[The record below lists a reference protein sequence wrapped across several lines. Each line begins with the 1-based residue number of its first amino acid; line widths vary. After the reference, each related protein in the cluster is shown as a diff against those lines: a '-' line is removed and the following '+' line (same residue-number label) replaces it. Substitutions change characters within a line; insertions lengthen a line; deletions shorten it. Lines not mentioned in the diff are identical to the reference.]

1 MTIAEEFAAAYQRNM
16 AVWPGARLAPTA
28 VAAAMVELTDA
39 DGVGLSVFDTYGD
52 PVLIGAS
59 CADSTL
65 AERLQFTV
73 GQGPCYHAHR
83 TGAAVLA
90 TEAGL
95 ADNWPTYHDLL
106 VTQTA
111 FRSVAAMPLR
121 GPMFKMA
128 AIDLLFHDPRAA
140 PQTPLPLIAVLCH
153 YVTAAL
159 IEADLIGDD
168 ERSTPPPGA
177 DDGGPV
183 WLSSPTGVARG
194 QVMVAAGMLVDHLG
208 VSAAAAVKILKARA
222 YSTHTTTDD
231 VAAALVAGH
240 ITTAA
245 FD

>member
-1 MTIAEEFAAAYQRNM
+1 MTIADEFAAAYQRSM
-16 AVWPGARLAPTA
+16 AVWPGARLVPTA
-28 VAAAMVELTDA
+28 VAAAIVELTDA
-39 DGVGLSVFDTYGD
+39 DAVGLSVFDTAGN
-52 PVLIGAS
+52 PVPIGAS
-59 CADSTL
+59 SADSTL

-121 GPMFKMA
+121 GPMSQMA
-128 AIDLLFHDPRAA
+128 TIDLLFHDPQAA
-140 PQTPLPLIAVLCH
+140 PQAPLPQIAVLCR
-153 YVTAAL
+153 YITAAL

-168 ERSTPPPGA
+168 EPSTPPPGVN
-177 DDGGPV
+177 DGGPI
-183 WLSSPTGVARG
+183 WLTSPTGMARG
-194 QVMVAAGMLVDHLG
+194 QVTVAAGMLVDHLG
-208 VSAAAAVKILKARA
+208 VAAAEAVKILKARA
-222 YSTHTTTDD
+222 YTTHTTADD
-231 VAAALVAGH
+231 VAAALVTGH